1 MIKFINK
8 FIKRTNN
15 LNYVS
20 KKIIDLSKNTPVKKI
35 FNSINN
41 FSANSEI
48 RYVGGCIR
56 KIIKGEIV
64 DDIDLATNLNPKQV
78 CDALKGDN
86 INFYETGIEYG
97 TITAVIEDYNFEITS
112 LREDLETDGRHA
124 KVKFST
130 DWKKDA
136 SRRDFTINA
145 IYSDIDGNLFDP
157 FNGKNDLENNV
168 IKFIGDPE
176 QRIKEDYLRIL
187 RYLRFYLSYSN
198 YKHEFETS
206 KILKRNIVG
215 ISNLSKERLLGELK
229 KFLKLNILTKLS
241 RDKFSL
247 ELFKIIFP
255 QIKNLKIFLNPNK
268 FIKDKFEKS
277 DFIFLLSTMIIDGT
291 DNADYFLYKF
301 NISKK
306 DQKRIKI
313 IDNFY
318 KEKISSKSFSEKN
331 LNKIFYYKGIQSL
344 IDILSFRIF
353 VSKKID
359 KKLVKFIEQFQ
370 SKDLPSMPINAKFLI
385 EKYQIPEGKDLGTK
399 LKNIEEEWV
408 NNNFKLSQ
416 NQIDKIINR

>member
-1 MIKFINK
+1 MIKFLNK

-64 DDIDLATNLNPKQV
+64 DDIDLATNLNPQQV
-78 CDALKGDN
+78 CDALKDNN

-97 TITAVIEDYNFEITS
+97 TITAVIEDYNYEITS

-124 KVKFST
+124 QVKFST

-198 YKHEFETS
+198 HKHEFETS

-229 KFLKLNILTKLS
+229 KFLKLNVLTKLS
-241 RDKFSL
+241 KDKFSV

-255 QIKNLKIFLNPNK
+255 QIKNLNIFSNPNK
-268 FIKDKFEKS
+268 FIKDKVEKS

-291 DNADYFLYKF
+291 DNVDYFLYKF

-353 VSKKID
+353 VSRKID

-385 EKYQIPEGKDLGTK
+385 DKYQIPEGKDLGTK

-416 NQIDKIINR
+416 KQIDKIVNR